1 MVQALP
7 QCHASN
13 SRRVVAQ
20 SLLTTAKCL
29 VALPSPKAVIAE
41 QQAVIA
47 EQQAVIAEQ
56 QAVIAEQQAVIVE
69 LQRVA
74 AGLQLHI
81 TGWKEQLNRKNGG
94 GTGMPGNKP
103 TGATRRTERT
113 AEPQPRHRG
122 GPRAAGPNPHGCQAP
137 SKSPRLT
144 PAKVPTGRRG

>member
-29 VALPSPKAVIAE
+29 VALPSPK
-41 QQAVIA
+41 
-47 EQQAVIAEQ
+47 AVIAEQ